1 MAASSGTEQ
10 LERAKQAELYRTGA
24 GESSRAAR
32 REDVASW
39 LHVFDSLSIFNRIM
53 TRPKPR
59 SAAIASPRCPRCG
72 RAFDCG
78 KWSQPFECW
87 CAALLKL
94 PPERLAADARC
105 LCPECLADEIAK
117 SSHASNG

>member
-1 MAASSGTEQ
+1 LPHG
-10 LERAKQAELYRTGA
+10 
-24 GESSRAAR
+24 GEFSRAAR

-39 LHVFDSLSIFNRIM
+39 LHVLDSFSIFNPFM

-59 SAAIASPRCPRCG
+59 STAIASARCPRCG

-78 KWSQPFECW
+78 KRSQPFECW
-87 CAALLKL
+87 CAALPELL
-94 PPERLAADARC
+94 PERLAADTRC
-105 LCPECLADEIAK
+105 LCPECLADEIAQ